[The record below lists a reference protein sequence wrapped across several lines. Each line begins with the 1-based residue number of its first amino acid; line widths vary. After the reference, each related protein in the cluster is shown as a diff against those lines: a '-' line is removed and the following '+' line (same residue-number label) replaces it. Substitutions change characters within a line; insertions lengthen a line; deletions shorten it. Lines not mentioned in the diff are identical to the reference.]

1 MLKSQVITTNLSD
14 KPRWVWLMLAGLV
27 SGALFPYGWLADI
40 SPKFER
46 GLEWVFRSD
55 AAHVVGHLLV
65 FGLLATA
72 VLLLFPGL
80 RKRPFLFYTLIL
92 TLGLAQ
98 EGLQLL
104 SFKHHFFSSG
114 ELFDL
119 GVDFCSATA
128 VYLFFRQK

>member
-1 MLKSQVITTNLSD
+1 MLKQLSFTTNVAD
-14 KPRWVWLMLAGLV
+14 KPRWVWLLLAGLV
-27 SGALFPYGWLADI
+27 GGALFPYGWLADV
-40 SPKFER
+40 SPTFER

-55 AAHVVGHLLV
+55 AAHVVGHLFI

-72 VLLLFPGL
+72 VLILFPGL
-80 RKRPFLFYTLIL
+80 KKRPFLFYALIL

-98 EGLQLL
+98 EALQLL

-119 GVDFCSATA
+119 VVDLCSATA
-128 VYLFFRQK
+128 VFLLLRKK

>member
-1 MLKSQVITTNLSD
+1 MLKQQAFTTNVFN
-14 KPRWVWLMLAGLV
+14 KPRWVWLLLAGLV
-27 SGALFPYGWLADI
+27 GGALFPYGWLADV
-40 SPKFER
+40 SPTFER

-55 AAHVVGHLLV
+55 AAHVVGHLFI

-80 RKRPFLFYTLIL
+80 RKRPFLFYALIL
-92 TLGLAQ
+92 ILGLAQ
-98 EGLQLL
+98 EALQLI

-119 GVDFCSATA
+119 AVDLCSATA
-128 VYLFFRQK
+128 VFLFFRKK

>member
-1 MLKSQVITTNLSD
+1 MLKSQLLTTNVSD
-14 KPRWVWLMLAGLV
+14 KPRWVWLLLAGLV

-40 SPKFER
+40 SPTFER
-46 GLEWVFRSD
+46 GLAWVFRSD
-55 AAHVVGHLLV
+55 AAHVVGHLFV

-72 VLLLFPGL
+72 VLVLFPGL
-80 RKRPFLFYTLIL
+80 KKRPFPFYALIL

-98 EGLQLL
+98 EALQLI

-119 GVDFCSATA
+119 VVDLCSATA
-128 VYLFFRQK
+128 VFLFFRKQ